1 MRLFAVLICLGC
13 FIAAFLQLDHFLPLL
28 PAKIAIRFDF
38 DGTPNGWMGKDAFAL
53 YYFFLLGVMLGV
65 FGIFAAAVHKLPARF
80 INIPHR
86 DYWLAEPQRKATIGY
101 LRELYLWTAAF
112 SGIFIVGMMDM
123 VLRINLTAAP
133 KLDSRVLYTACG
145 AFAFCIL
152 CGIALV
158 YWRFRK
164 PDEKA

>member
-13 FIAAFLQLDHFLPLL
+13 FVAAFLQLDHFLPLL
-28 PAKIAIRFDF
+28 PQKIAIRFDM
-38 DGTPNGWMGKDAFAL
+38 DGAPNGWMGKDAFAL

-86 DYWLAEPQRKATIGY
+86 HYWLAEPQRKATLDY

-112 SGIFIVGMMDM
+112 AGIFIVGMMDM
-123 VLRINLTAAP
+123 VLRINQMPAP
-133 KLDSRVLYTACG
+133 RLDNRFLYTACG
-145 AFAFCIL
+145 AFAFCIF

-164 PDEKA
+164 PPEKA